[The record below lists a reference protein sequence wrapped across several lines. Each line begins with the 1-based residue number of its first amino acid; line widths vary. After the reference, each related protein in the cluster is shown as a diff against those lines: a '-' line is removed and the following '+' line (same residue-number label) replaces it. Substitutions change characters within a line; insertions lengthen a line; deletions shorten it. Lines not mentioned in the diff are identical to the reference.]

1 MNANPE
7 DVTCFDDCAKALAD
21 LAKQEQELKGK
32 LKPLLQEKENAQE
45 KVDSEQRRLQ
55 DCDKQAEDVRNA
67 RVSVADEIKEM
78 SKKQLNEIKA
88 LRKPPAPIRRTL
100 EAVYLL
106 LQHGKF
112 KGATKLPADC
122 AGDWAKITKVVTQDD
137 FAAQVMEFRTEAL
150 RDSPEVALAVCN
162 RYLGGYDLLAGETK
176 AADAKPADTG
186 CTLPPLGSP
195 AKPAGKAKPKAARRT
210 STGTMSRTTSNAR
223 GGSEAST
230 EPLEAETV
238 KFANKSCGFLVEW
251 LYAIGREYCVL
262 EVIEKR
268 RRVAQA
274 AKEEAEGEV
283 QVVVERSAELVK
295 QLELMAKKRALFEAQ
310 LQALEMER
318 REAAQAQ
325 KKLRRL
331 MQLEDPKGDHFGK
344 GAHGVQLPQVDAGP
358 RGPSN
363 LTLGDVLNVLRPRDG
378 PSPKQAAQEAPPRP
392 RPKAPPA
399 RAASPEASVDDVME
413 HVHRDF
419 STHRL
424 DFEHNQSAVD
434 SGNPKVAS
442 VLAKVGESCLR
453 YKQVTV
459 RVEGYGE
466 SSEDKGIDEARAEA
480 VAGWLKETGVTL
492 RRLRP
497 QGRGLQS
504 SKHNR
509 FVGFS
514 VVRKIVVT
522 GSTEHPG
529 CEFAPPGIY
538 FKPSSAQV
546 ESLFQKMLVKAAK
559 LLRTEEHRG
568 LELEIEGHT
577 QADEDEE
584 WGARRAEAVA
594 VELQSAGVPAA
605 KLSVVACGAKFKF
618 SGSKPEVLQ
627 KCRRV
632 ELRIKE

>member
-1 MNANPE
+1 
-7 DVTCFDDCAKALAD
+7 
-21 LAKQEQELKGK
+21 
-32 LKPLLQEKENAQE
+32 
-45 KVDSEQRRLQ
+45 
-55 DCDKQAEDVRNA
+55 
-67 RVSVADEIKEM
+67 
-78 SKKQLNEIKA
+78 
-88 LRKPPAPIRRTL
+88 
-100 EAVYLL
+100 
-106 LQHGKF
+106 
-112 KGATKLPADC
+112 
-122 AGDWAKITKVVTQDD
+122 
-137 FAAQVMEFRTEAL
+137 
-150 RDSPEVALAVCN
+150 
-162 RYLGGYDLLAGETK
+162 
-176 AADAKPADTG
+176 
-186 CTLPPLGSP
+186 
-195 AKPAGKAKPKAARRT
+195 
-210 STGTMSRTTSNAR
+210 
-223 GGSEAST
+223 
-230 EPLEAETV
+230 
-238 KFANKSCGFLVEW
+238 
-251 LYAIGREYCVL
+251 
-262 EVIEKR
+262 
-268 RRVAQA
+268 
-274 AKEEAEGEV
+274 
-283 QVVVERSAELVK
+283 VERSGELVK

-318 REAAQAQ
+318 RQAAQAQ

-344 GAHGVQLPQVDAGP
+344 GAQGVQLPQVDAGP
-358 RGPSN
+358 RAPSN
-363 LTLGDVLNVLRPRDG
+363 LTLGDVLSVLRPRDG
-378 PSPKQAAQEAPPRP
+378 PSPKQGGQEPPKP
-392 RPKAPPA
+392 RPKPPPA
-399 RAASPEASVDDVME
+399 RAPSPEASVDDVME

-424 DFEHNQSAVD
+424 DFEHNQSTVD
-434 SGNPKVAS
+434 SENPKVAS

-522 GSTEHPG
+522 GSNEHPG

-546 ESLFQKMLVKAAK
+546 ESLFQKMLIKAAK
-559 LLRTEEHRG
+559 LLRTEDHRG

-594 VELQSAGVPAA
+594 VELQSAGIPSA

-618 SGSKPEVLQ
+618 SGSKPEALQ